1 MRTCAYVTNVTCS
14 VHDPLW
20 IDHVCVCV
28 CVCIGDALGFCL
40 HVPGVSVVF
49 TGCVQGVYRSS
60 GGHTC
65 AHIDRA
71 EVVVVR

>member
-1 MRTCAYVTNVTCS
+1 MCA
-14 VHDPLW
+14 
-20 IDHVCVCV
+20 CV